1 MTTTNPYTNLPYTSS
16 FEEEDDAIDELMSPD
31 DSTLLDGEYVDSESE
46 EYQEDDDNDEVVRYG
61 YVHVL

>member
-1 MTTTNPYTNLPYTSS
+1 MTTTNPCTILPYTSS

-46 EYQEDDDNDEVVRYG
+46 EYQEDDDNDA
-61 YVHVL
+61 

>member
-1 MTTTNPYTNLPYTSS
+1 
-16 FEEEDDAIDELMSPD
+16 MSPD